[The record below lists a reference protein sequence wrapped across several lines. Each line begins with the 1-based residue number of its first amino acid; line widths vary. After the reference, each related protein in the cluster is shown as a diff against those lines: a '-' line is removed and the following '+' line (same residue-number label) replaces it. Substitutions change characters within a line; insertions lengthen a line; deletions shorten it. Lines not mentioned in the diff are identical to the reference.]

1 MFVMKVSSSLAR
13 FLSLSILLSLL
24 FAELPDLAA
33 NPAADEVEVETE
45 ASSSTASALM
55 SQASEAL
62 ANDKAVQAL
71 RLYRQVIRKHGTSI
85 HTPEAHF
92 QAALIR
98 VDRKQWAKAFDHF
111 QQIIDSHPAYPRF
124 SEVINR
130 QYEIAEALRQGA
142 RLRLFGRVPG
152 LRSPERAVE
161 YFLKI
166 VENAP
171 YSDAAPEALLK
182 AAHLQI
188 KQRKLDE
195 AMDLYDRFISDYSR
209 HESAPE
215 AYFGLAEAF
224 STRVRGPEYDQGA
237 NREAISYF
245 EDFMLLHPRHPR
257 VPEAEARIE
266 EMRDILAQSRV
277 DIGDFYF
284 FRRNNLTAARV
295 FYNEAIS
302 ISPTSPSADEARE
315 KLVRVEARAERLN

>member
-1 MFVMKVSSSLAR
+1 MIVMNVSYSPAR
-13 FLSLSILLSLL
+13 WLPLTAFLCLL
-24 FAELPDLAA
+24 FGGLPPLSA
-33 NPAADEVEVETE
+33 NPAQSEEGAAE
-45 ASSSTASALM
+45 ASSSTASELM
-55 SQASEAL
+55 AQADQARAAEKPS
-62 ANDKAVQAL
+62 QAL
-71 RLYRQVIRKHGTSI
+71 RLYRQIIRKHGASI
-85 HTPEAHF
+85 DTPEAHF

-98 VDRKQWAKAFDHF
+98 LDRKQWSKAFEHF
-111 QQIIDSHPAYPRF
+111 QQIIDSHPDYPRF
-124 SEVINR
+124 KEVITR
-130 QYEIAEALRQGA
+130 QYGIAEALRQGA

-171 YSDAAPEALLK
+171 YSDVAPSALLK
-182 AAHLQI
+182 AANT
-188 KQRKLDE
+188 QRERRQLDE
-195 AMDLYDRFISDYSR
+195 AMDLYDRFISDYPK
-209 HESAPE
+209 HEYAPE

-237 NREAISYF
+237 NREAISYY
-245 EDFMLLHPRHPR
+245 EDFILLHPRHPR
-257 VPEAEARIE
+257 TAEAEARID

-277 DIGDFYF
+277 YIGDFYF

-315 KLVRVEARAERLN
+315 KLVRVEARAEGSN